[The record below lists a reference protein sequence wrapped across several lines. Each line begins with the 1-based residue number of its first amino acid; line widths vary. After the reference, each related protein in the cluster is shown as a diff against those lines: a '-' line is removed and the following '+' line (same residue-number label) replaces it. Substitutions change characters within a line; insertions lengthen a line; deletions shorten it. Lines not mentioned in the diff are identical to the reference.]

1 MTIEEIRNSDKA
13 FLTASDI
20 APIIGT
26 TPQALR
32 ITARHYPE
40 RLGFPA
46 ICPTEHSVKFPRKPF
61 LAFLGEEEKPTE
73 KTVSSTQDNTR
84 E

>member
-1 MTIEEIRNSDKA
+1 MTIDELRNSEKM
-13 FLTASDI
+13 FLTACDI

-26 TPQALR
+26 SPQALR
-32 ITARHYPE
+32 ITARRCPE

-61 LAFLGEEEKPTE
+61 LAFLGEEKPAKNDE
-73 KTVSSTQDNTR
+73 LQNTNTD

>member
-61 LAFLGEEEKPTE
+61 LAFLGEEEKPATNGE
-73 KTVSSTQDNTR
+73 LHASTIDR